1 MIDYAVIL
9 RNKRIALGYNQ
20 QKLAEL
26 AGISQPFLNQI
37 ETKAKKPSIDVFFRL
52 CEVLGLEV
60 NILEKQN
67 NE

>member
-1 MIDYAVIL
+1 MQIMTVSNIIVTVIKMIDYAVIL

-52 CEVLGLEV
+52 
-60 NILEKQN
+60 
-67 NE
+67 